1 MSATAGLGFMINNAR
16 DFMQT
21 DTIVVGLLTYAALGL
36 ITDAAVRV
44 AERRAL
50 RWRTEGTSR

>member
-1 MSATAGLGFMINNAR
+1 MINNAR

-50 RWRTEGTSR
+50 RWRTEGTSQ